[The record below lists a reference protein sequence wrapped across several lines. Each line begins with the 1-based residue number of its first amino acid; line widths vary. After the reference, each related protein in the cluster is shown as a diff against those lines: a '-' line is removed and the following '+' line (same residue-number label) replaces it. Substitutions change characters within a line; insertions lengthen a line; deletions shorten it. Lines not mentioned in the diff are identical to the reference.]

1 MVSMSSLDAI
11 NIDDRFDERDNTQTS
26 YKPFHYVD
34 ENSPFKNVF
43 VDVNYVK
50 NCIDTLTNEELEQVI
65 KHCNMLIERN
75 TVEMGGVI
83 MEIGFLGLLTL
94 VFVVLKLMHY
104 SDLSWLGVTVTLFV
118 FALIVFGK
126 TKIKS
131 KNKSLRK

>member
-1 MVSMSSLDAI
+1 MVPMSSLDAI
-11 NIDDRFDERDNTQTS
+11 NIDDGFDERDNTQTS

-131 KNKSLRK
+131 KNKSLR